1 MIVLEI
7 KRILERGA
15 LGDISN
21 GQLPE
26 LEFPRLNPDPPFQR
40 VRDDFRLR
48 LGRVKEVLDS
58 QIHLDQ
64 QRSILL
70 KVLEQECE
78 AVIMRVDVGVLVPVN
93 CLTFGGHLFNL
104 GLLPQVSYLFRGTCG
119 SVVQPRE
126 KLSFI

>member
-1 MIVLEI
+1 MVVLEI
-7 KRILERGA
+7 ERILERGA
-15 LGDISN
+15 LGDISD

-26 LEFPRLNPDPPFQR
+26 LELSRFNPDPPFQR
-40 VRDDFRLR
+40 VRDDFRLW

-64 QRSILL
+64 QRTILL

-78 AVIMRVDVGVLVPVN
+78 AVIMSVDVCVLLPVD
-93 CLTFGGHLFNL
+93 CFTFGGHLFNL
-104 GLLPQVSYLFRGTCG
+104 GLLTQVSNLFRGACG
-119 SVVQPRE
+119 SVIQPRE